1 MSKTCD
7 EERVWWRGVPS
18 YSQGR
23 AKRNKDERLRT
34 KGTKEV
40 TALIKVSDQ
49 NRVADQTAK
58 AMTRMRTIRDV
69 RAMRQRFA
77 HFISVWR
84 M

>member
-23 AKRNKDERLRT
+23 AKKNRDKRLR
-34 KGTKEV
+34 TKEV
-40 TALIKVSDQ
+40 TALVRASDQ

-58 AMTRMRTIRDV
+58 AMTRIRTIRDV
-69 RAMRQRFA
+69 RAIRQRFA